1 MKLFYQT
8 AVILA
13 DGTNNGQKNGLTV
26 NEFVQVDH
34 MMRRL
39 QDYEIK
45 IDRKI
50 RKDDID
56 RAIQENLFPTWFT
69 T

>member
-1 MKLFYQT
+1 MESLSQKQMKLFYQT

-39 QDYEIK
+39 
-45 IDRKI
+45 
-50 RKDDID
+50 
-56 RAIQENLFPTWFT
+56 
-69 T
+69 